1 MALTISSED
10 CRNSPNPTDHSQ
22 MANSSWNIGEVIA
35 LSLGLVLV
43 FALCF
48 GFRIWWGRRRDKRRK
63 QQEREGAGDVEAPP
77 PDSEAQNGGRPQRN
91 DGQGLVL
98 IPFPPENSRILGT
111 RRDGGREDDGAGQI
125 GGQAEGHEEGGHV
138 ESGHGAGGGGGGGG
152 DGGGGWGGNGGA
164 GGTN

>member
-43 FALCF
+43 FALYF

-63 QQEREGAGDVEAPP
+63 QREREGAGDVEASPP
-77 PDSEAQNGGRPQRN
+77 PDSEAQNSGRPKRY

-111 RRDGGREDDGAGQI
+111 RRDGGRGDDGGGQGAGNI
-125 GGQAEGHEEGGHV
+125 GGQAEGAHV
-138 ESGHGAGGGGGGGG
+138 ESGHAGGVAGG
-152 DGGGGWGGNGGA
+152 DGGGGGGNCGA